1 MTEET
6 HSEDNIETVVG
17 AYRKLRDIKDDIK
30 KKHSEELAPINSK
43 LNTIEIWLL
52 ETLNKLGINSAKTN
66 NGTAYKAT
74 INRTKV
80 VDWPATLK
88 FIQEH
93 DLWHMLEQRVS
104 KSAVEEYVE
113 SEGSAPPGVE
123 VNSEVRVNVRR
134 S

>member
-6 HSEDNIETVVG
+6 HSGENIETVVG

-30 KKHSEELAPINSK
+30 KKHSKELEPINSK
-43 LNTIEIWLL
+43 LQTIEIWLL
-52 ETLNKLGINSAKTN
+52 ETLNKIGANSVKTA

-80 VDWPATLK
+80 VDWPAALK
-88 FIQEH
+88 FIQENS
-93 DLWHMLEQRVS
+93 LWHMLEQRVS

-113 SEGSAPPGVE
+113 SEGKAPPGVE